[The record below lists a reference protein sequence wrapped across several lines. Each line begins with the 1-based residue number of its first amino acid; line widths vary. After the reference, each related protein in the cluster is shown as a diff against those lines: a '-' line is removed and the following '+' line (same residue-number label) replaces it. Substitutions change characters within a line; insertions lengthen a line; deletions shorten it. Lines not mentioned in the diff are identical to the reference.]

1 VGIIFSILKA
11 VALIPALKG
20 LAKRIEDVI
29 RRSQADTRR
38 DEKLSYIDDAIANAI
53 THPSERVRDDEVRE
67 RTRSDKETS

>member
-1 VGIIFSILKA
+1 MGIIFSILKA